1 MPTKS
6 RRDALLFFSP
16 RTSVGRSAWHVWP
29 VVAEVGTSHLCSFGP
44 SAAAA
49 CFGRCGMAIMAVAH
63 EGGGA
68 GKEEWAEKE

>member
-16 RTSVGRSAWHVWP
+16 PERRTVGRP
-29 VVAEVGTSHLCSFGP
+29 GMYGEVAEVGTSHLCSFGP
-44 SAAAA
+44 SDAAA

-63 EGGGA
+63 EGGG